1 MLGNVLRERDQQ
13 YVANRDDTTNTWR
26 ILDSWHDA
34 LRELDVDDD
43 IPDDSAAITILTEG
57 AFIAL
62 VKEAARLGVLQ
73 NSQVGSSEEDEELL
87 GNAEM
92 QIESLTRELEDAR
105 REVKTTKIQPPS
117 SEQFKLKELALLT
130 VLKLTALSEV
140 EMLTS
145 KDI

>member
-43 IPDDSAAITILTEG
+43 ISDDSAAITILTEG

-62 VKEAARLGVLQ
+62 IKEAARLGVLQ
-73 NSQVGSSEEDEELL
+73 NSQVGSSDEDDELL
-87 GNAEM
+87 ANAEM
-92 QIESLTRELEDAR
+92 QIESLTRELEDTR
-105 REVKTTKIQPPS
+105 QEVKTTKIRPPR
-117 SEQFKLKELALLT
+117 SEQFELKELALQT